1 MNLNA
6 TILGQAIAFVLFVL
20 FCMKYVWPPLMAAIE
35 KRQKEIAD
43 GLASAERAHKDL
55 DLAKAS
61 ATDQLKKAKA
71 EAQVIIEQANKRRS
85 QILDEAKAEAEQERT
100 KIVAQAQAEIEA
112 ERKRAREE
120 LRKQVAILAVA
131 GAEKIIERSV
141 DEAANSDIV
150 DKLVAETVRREGLMS
165 EFITVARPYAKAAF
179 DFAVEH
185 QSVERWQDMLAF
197 AAEVTKNEQMAE
209 LLSGALAPE
218 TLAESFIAVCGEQL
232 DENGQNLI
240 RVMAENGRLNALPDV
255 LEQFIHL
262 RAVSEATAEVDV
274 ISAAALSEQ
283 QLAKISAAM
292 EKRLSRK
299 VKLNCKIDKSVMAG
313 VIIRAGDMV
322 IDGSVRGRLER
333 LADVLQS

>member
-100 KIVAQAQAEIEA
+100 KIVAPAEIEA

-150 DKLVAETVRREGLMS
+150 DKLVAEL
-165 EFITVARPYAKAAF
+165 
-179 DFAVEH
+179 
-185 QSVERWQDMLAF
+185 
-197 AAEVTKNEQMAE
+197 
-209 LLSGALAPE
+209 
-218 TLAESFIAVCGEQL
+218 
-232 DENGQNLI
+232 
-240 RVMAENGRLNALPDV
+240 
-255 LEQFIHL
+255 
-262 RAVSEATAEVDV
+262 
-274 ISAAALSEQ
+274 
-283 QLAKISAAM
+283 
-292 EKRLSRK
+292 
-299 VKLNCKIDKSVMAG
+299 
-313 VIIRAGDMV
+313 
-322 IDGSVRGRLER
+322 
-333 LADVLQS
+333 